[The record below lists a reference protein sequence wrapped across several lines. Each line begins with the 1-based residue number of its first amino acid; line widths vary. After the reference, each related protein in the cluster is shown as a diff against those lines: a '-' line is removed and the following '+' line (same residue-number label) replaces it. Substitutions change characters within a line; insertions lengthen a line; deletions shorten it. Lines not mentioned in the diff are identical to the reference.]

1 MTRYTETQSEKVQ
14 RIKRRIEQVEAKREA
29 NGEHS
34 PPEGSE
40 HLVIEARRLK
50 TLLHE
55 LTHEPSREGLGRG
68 GRQRNIEDTAKRPRG
83 EDTATTRAEE
93 STPLN
98 LPSER

>member
-14 RIKRRIEQVEAKREA
+14 RIKRRIEQLEAKREA

-34 PPEGSE
+34 PPEASE

-55 LTHEPSREGLGRG
+55 LTHEPSRETGLGRG
-68 GRQRNIEDTAKRPRG
+68 DRQRSIEDTAKRPRA
-83 EDTATTRAEE
+83 EDAATT
-93 STPLN
+93 
-98 LPSER
+98 PSEQPTPNLASEG